1 MSARIPLQH
10 GFEPLEIAVV
20 DKGIA
25 PFHLF
30 AATVQRC
37 DGITPFFAVDGV
49 PVQKNRCAADGSD
62 GALGIA
68 LVRVVLVRGL
78 GFAAHG
84 GLADTADLGGAIGG
98 NGGLRAAVLFQQ
110 REHVGDGQG
119 NLLLQTAG
127 CRVIGAV
134 HGVSDGKGLAWF
146 GCGCRLLCVKQP
158 TASWVIN
165 GRNFDDNG

>member
-1 MSARIPLQH
+1 MSAWIPLRH
-10 GFEPLEIAVV
+10 GFEPLEIAVL

-25 PFHLF
+25 PVRLF
-30 AATVQRC
+30 AAAVQRR

-49 PVQKNRCAADGSD
+49 PPQINRCAADGGD

-68 LVRVVLVRGL
+68 LVRVVLVRGF

-84 GLADTADLGGAIGG
+84 GLADMGDLGGLIGG

-110 REHVGDGQG
+110 CEHVGDGQG

-134 HGVSDGKGLAWF
+134 HGVSDGKGLGLVRGRVQAA
-146 GCGCRLLCVKQP
+146 LC
-158 TASWVIN
+158 
-165 GRNFDDNG
+165 